1 MEANAKKVLF
11 AIAGLGVL
19 LLVNHAGQVSD
30 AIDGLTIKCG
40 YGGAPQI
47 RGLGIT
53 FPIKVSVTNT
63 NSATLPLQGLALSM
77 RRLYNNGTTS
87 NPIAATNPAGVITPN
102 IAGNA
107 VTEFIVPVNTDLV
120 SALTEIITDIR
131 AGGLGRYLLNT
142 SILSAGIKVD
152 LPAQTLTF

>member
-1 MEANAKKVLF
+1 MEAKHKPYLYAALG
-11 AIAGLGVL
+11 IGLL
-19 LLVNHAGQVSD
+19 LLVNKAGQVAD

-53 FPIKVSVTNT
+53 FPVKVSVTNT
-63 NSATLPLQGLALSM
+63 NPTTLPLQGLAISM
-77 RRLYNNGTTS
+77 RRLYQNGTAS
-87 NPIAATNPAGVITPN
+87 APIAATNPGGVVAQN

-107 VTEFIVPVNTDLV
+107 VTEFIVPVNTDLI

-131 AGGLGRYLLNT
+131 AGGLGRYLLHT
-142 SILSAGIKVD
+142 SIMSAGIKVD